1 MVYALTNWT
10 VLFKVLKIW
19 IKCRWNKKAVNKR
32 TRFSIGGQMLTHTR
46 TQWTSSCVTIY
57 LLYYWMLLQIL
68 FCIIPLSGKQYR
80 DKTPP
85 KCEIQASK
93 RLFRLEDASSYKYF
107 MIVHLSYAICII
119 LGVYTSLLT
128 KVSAYSNI
136 IEFPAK
142 QCRDTEVNS
151 TKQPADRQENCPV
164 WVLQDKRRC
173 WQRWN
178 WSLCWN
184 KSPYTW
190 STLLIISMAELVWQS
205 VVDHMAPRL
214 TLMSAQAS
222 PCWAKAGHGLVG
234 LLSKDFERGH
244 HHEGSVVCA
253 PSLTLAGVSG
263 HKWLQVSSVSEQFKF
278 TTEKTLLCSNQ
289 FIITDGVYSKIT
301 LS

>member
-32 TRFSIGGQMLTHTR
+32 TTFSIGGQMLTHAH

-68 FCIIPLSGKQYR
+68 FCIIPHETFQGNNTEIKHHLSVRFKPVK
-80 DKTPP
+80 D
-85 KCEIQASK
+85 
-93 RLFRLEDASSYKYF
+93 FRLEDASSNKYF

-128 KVSAYSNI
+128 KVSTYSNI

-205 VVDHMAPRL
+205 VVDHMAPC
-214 TLMSAQAS
+214 LMSAQAS

-234 LLSKDFERGH
+234 LLSKDFEHGH

-289 FIITDGVYSKIT
+289 FIITDSVYSKIT

>member
-1 MVYALTNWT
+1 MNLIMCYYIPA
-10 VLFKVLKIW
+10 VLLD
-19 IKCRWNKKAVNKR
+19 AV
-32 TRFSIGGQMLTHTR
+32 TDT
-46 TQWTSSCVTIY
+46 
-57 LLYYWMLLQIL
+57 LLYNPPWD
-68 FCIIPLSGKQYR
+68 LSGKQYR

-85 KCEIQASK
+85 KCETQASK

-128 KVSAYSNI
+128 KVSTYSNI

-142 QCRDTEVNS
+142 QYRDTEVNS

-205 VVDHMAPRL
+205 VVDHMAPWL

-222 PCWAKAGHGLVG
+222 PCWAKAGHELVG

-253 PSLTLAGVSG
+253 PLTLAGVSG

>member
-1 MVYALTNWT
+1 MNLIMCYYIPA
-10 VLFKVLKIW
+10 VLLD
-19 IKCRWNKKAVNKR
+19 AV
-32 TRFSIGGQMLTHTR
+32 TDT
-46 TQWTSSCVTIY
+46 
-57 LLYYWMLLQIL
+57 LLYNPPWD
-68 FCIIPLSGKQYR
+68 LSGKQYR

-107 MIVHLSYAICII
+107 RIVHLSYAICII

-263 HKWLQVSSVSEQFKF
+263 HKWLQVSSVSEQFKV

>member
-32 TRFSIGGQMLTHTR
+32 TRFSIGAQMLTHTR